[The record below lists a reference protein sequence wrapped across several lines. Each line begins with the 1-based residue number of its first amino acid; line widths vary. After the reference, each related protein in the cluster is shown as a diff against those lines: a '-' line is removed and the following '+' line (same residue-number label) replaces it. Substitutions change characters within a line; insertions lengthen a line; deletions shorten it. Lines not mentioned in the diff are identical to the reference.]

1 MAARG
6 EIVFWDSKKL
16 NAMKK
21 LAEKGD
27 NGSLK
32 IDWAFASSKLPAE
45 RKLLKMKSDFQL
57 SKAYS
62 RYKHVIDGGCYR
74 CGKKR
79 DDLGILTCKNC
90 RKEAAKYHTGTK
102 KYFVRNEQC
111 IKNQKSIKQF
121 LATKSKGELVDFIS
135 KNINSI
141 TVKEKLE
148 LLDEYISEKMGR

>member
-16 NAMKK
+16 NALRK

-27 NGSLK
+27 KGGSK
-32 IDWAFASSKLPAE
+32 IDWAFASLKLPAE
-45 RKLLKMKSDFQL
+45 RKILKTKSDFQL

-62 RYKHVIDGGCYR
+62 RYKFVMDGGCYR

-79 DDLGILTCKNC
+79 DDPEVLTCKAC
-90 RKEAAKYHTGTK
+90 RKEAALYHTKTK
-102 KYFVRNEQC
+102 RYFVRNEQC

-121 LATKSKGELVDFIS
+121 LATKSKGELVDFLT

-141 TVKEKLE
+141 TVKEKLR
-148 LLDEYISEKMGR
+148 LLDEYISEKMKR